1 MDEIKNNTTNEPE
14 EELQSVSPNELEAKL
29 AEAEKQRDEYLGGW
43 QRTKADFINYK
54 KEEMKHM
61 EDVARYGNESLIK
74 DLISVLDNFDLAL
87 RSMERTTPTPEG
99 GRSPDR
105 SVGVEKGIYLIRSQ
119 IEDILKKRGLEKVSV
134 KPGDE
139 FDPMIAEAMAEV
151 PSDKPPGTIV
161 EEIEP
166 GYRLHDKI
174 LRPARVIIAK

>member
-1 MDEIKNNTTNEPE
+1 MDEPQKEIQQPE
-14 EELQSVSPNELEAKL
+14 PNELEVKL
-29 AEAEKQRDEYLGGW
+29 AETEKQRDEYLGGW

-61 EDVARYGNESLIK
+61 EDVARYGNENLIK
-74 DLISVLDNFDLAL
+74 DLISVLDNFDLGL
-87 RSMERTTPTPEG
+87 RTMEKAGP
-99 GRSPDR
+99 
-105 SVGVEKGIYLIRSQ
+105 VERGIYLIRSQ
-119 IEDILKKRGLEKVSV
+119 IEDILKKRGLEKVNV
-134 KPGDE
+134 KAGDE

-151 PSDKPPGTIV
+151 PSDKPAGTIV